1 MQKTAILTANALLG
15 GGFMGENQG
24 RALKNEQDM
33 LALAE
38 ELAAR
43 FPAAAAGNRKE
54 GRLKPWMV
62 CGLSAVGGAG
72 VTGLLWWISLM
83 G

>member
-1 MQKTAILTANALLG
+1 MA
-15 GGFMGENQG
+15 
-24 RALKNEQDM
+24 KNEGRTLKSEEDM

-43 FPAAAAGNRKE
+43 FPPTATGTR
-54 GRLKPWMV
+54 RVLRIRPWV
-62 CGLSAVGGAG
+62 ACGLSALGGAG
-72 VTGLLWWISLM
+72 LTGLLWWMSMM

>member
-1 MQKTAILTANALLG
+1 MAKN
-15 GGFMGENQG
+15 EG
-24 RALKNEQDM
+24 RALKSEEDM

-43 FPAAAAGNRKE
+43 FTPAATGTR
-54 GRLKPWMV
+54 RVLQIRPWV
-62 CGLSAVGGAG
+62 ACSLSALGGAG
-72 VTGLLWWISLM
+72 LTGLFWWMSLM

>member
-1 MQKTAILTANALLG
+1 MQKNAILTANALLG

-43 FPAAAAGNRKE
+43 FPPAAKCFWSSPCA
-54 GRLKPWMV
+54 L
-62 CGLSAVGGAG
+62 AVWS
-72 VTGLLWWISLM
+72 VK
-83 G
+83 

>member
-1 MQKTAILTANALLG
+1 MA
-15 GGFMGENQG
+15 
-24 RALKNEQDM
+24 KNEGRTLQSEEAM

-43 FPAAAAGNRKE
+43 FPPAAAGIRRRV
-54 GRLKPWMV
+54 RLKPWMA
-62 CGLSAVGGAG
+62 CGLSALGGAG
-72 VTGLLWWISLM
+72 VTGLLWWMSLM

>member
-1 MQKTAILTANALLG
+1 MAKN
-15 GGFMGENQG
+15 EG
-24 RALKNEQDM
+24 RILKNEADM

-43 FPAAAAGNRKE
+43 FPPAATSTR
-54 GRLKPWMV
+54 RVLQIRPWV
-62 CGLSAVGGAG
+62 ACSLSALGGAG
-72 VTGLLWWISLM
+72 LTGLLWWISLM

>member
-1 MQKTAILTANALLG
+1 MA
-15 GGFMGENQG
+15 
-24 RALKNEQDM
+24 KNEGRTLKSEEDM

-43 FPAAAAGNRKE
+43 FPPAATDTR
-54 GRLKPWMV
+54 RVLQIRPWV
-62 CGLSAVGGAG
+62 ACGLSALGGAG
-72 VTGLLWWISLM
+72 LTGLFWWMSMM

>member
-1 MQKTAILTANALLG
+1 
-15 GGFMGENQG
+15 MGENQG

-43 FPAAAAGNRKE
+43 FPPAAAGIRRRV
-54 GRLKPWMV
+54 RLKPWMA
-62 CGLSAVGGAG
+62 CGLSALGGAG
-72 VTGLLWWISLM
+72 VTGLLWWMSLL

>member
-1 MQKTAILTANALLG
+1 MA
-15 GGFMGENQG
+15 
-24 RALKNEQDM
+24 KNEGRTLKSEEDM

-43 FPAAAAGNRKE
+43 VPPAATGTRK
-54 GRLKPWMV
+54 GPQLKPWMA
-62 CGLSAVGGAG
+62 CSLSALGGAG
-72 VTGLLWWISLM
+72 ITGLLWWMSLM

>member
-1 MQKTAILTANALLG
+1 MAKN
-15 GGFMGENQG
+15 EG
-24 RALKNEQDM
+24 RILKNEADM

-43 FPAAAAGNRKE
+43 FPPAATGTR
-54 GRLKPWMV
+54 RVLRIRPWV
-62 CGLSAVGGAG
+62 ACSLSALGGAG
-72 VTGLLWWISLM
+72 LTGLLWWISLM

>member
-1 MQKTAILTANALLG
+1 MA
-15 GGFMGENQG
+15 
-24 RALKNEQDM
+24 KNEGRVLKSEEDM

-43 FPAAAAGNRKE
+43 FPPAPTGTRS
-54 GRLKPWMV
+54 GLRLKPWMA
-62 CGLSAVGGAG
+62 CGLSALGGAG
-72 VTGLLWWISLM
+72 LTGLLWWMSVM